1 MALSLLD
8 IQVKNAAK
16 WQEPT
21 TKNLKVVSTVDNMK
35 YLSPSYFVREQKS

>member
-21 TKNLKVVSTVDNMK
+21 TKNLKVVSVDNMK

>member
-21 TKNLKVVSTVDNMK
+21 IKNLKVVRVDNMK